1 MSEQEMIPG
10 EFLEFFKA
18 MADANR
24 LRILGLL
31 AQENLTVEQLS
42 EMLNLRPST
51 VSHHLSKLAEVG
63 LVSAKA
69 SSYYNIYQLENK
81 ELEKM
86 ASRLLSTDT
95 LPSMAADVNLDAYD
109 HKVVSNYLTKDGR
122 LKTIPSQRKK
132 LEAILHYI
140 GRNFTPG
147 ERYSE
152 QDVNQILQ
160 QYHQD
165 TASLRRE
172 MIGIGLL
179 ERSRDGREYWLAD
192 NDS

>member
-1 MSEQEMIPG
+1 MSDQETIPN
-10 EFLEFFKA
+10 EFLDFFKA

-51 VSHHLSKLAEVG
+51 VSHHLAKLAEVG

-86 ASRLLSTDT
+86 AQRLLSGDT
-95 LPSMAADVNLDAYD
+95 LPALAADVNLDAYD
-109 HKVVSNYLTKDGR
+109 QKVVSNYLNNDGR

-132 LEAILHYI
+132 LEAILRYI
-140 GRNFTPG
+140 AQNFSPG

-152 QDVNQILQ
+152 GEVNQILSQ
-160 QYHQD
+160 FHQD

-179 ERSRDGREYWLAD
+179 ERSRDGREYWLAEEV
-192 NDS
+192 S

>member
-1 MSEQEMIPG
+1 MSNQDTIPN

-51 VSHHLSKLAEVG
+51 VSHHLSKLADVG
-63 LVSAKA
+63 LVSANA
-69 SSYYNIYQLENK
+69 YSYYNIYQLENK

-86 ASRLLSTDT
+86 ANQLLSTDT
-95 LPSMAADVNLDAYD
+95 LPSMAADVNLEAYD
-109 HKVVSNYLTKDGR
+109 QKVVSNYLDQEGR

-132 LEAILHYI
+132 LEAILRYTSQ
-140 GRNFTPG
+140 NFTQG
-147 ERYSE
+147 EKYSE
-152 QDVNQILQ
+152 QEINQILS

-172 MIGIGLL
+172 MISIGLL
-179 ERSRDGREYWLAD
+179 QRSKDGRQYWLAEG
-192 NDS
+192 N

>member
-1 MSEQEMIPG
+1 MSNQNTIPNQ
-10 EFLEFFKA
+10 FLEFFKA

-24 LRILGLL
+24 LKILGLL

-51 VSHHLSKLAEVG
+51 VSHHLSKLADVG

-69 SSYYNIYQLENK
+69 SSYYNIYHLENK

-86 ASRLLSTDT
+86 ANQLLSTDT

-109 HKVVSNYLTKDGR
+109 QKVVSNYLDKGGR

-132 LEAILHYI
+132 LEAILRYVSQS
-140 GRNFTPG
+140 FTQG
-147 ERYSE
+147 EKYSE
-152 QDVNQILQ
+152 QEINQILS

-172 MIGIGLL
+172 MISIGLL
-179 ERSRDGREYWLAD
+179 ERSNDGRQYWLSD
-192 NDS
+192 ED

>member
-1 MSEQEMIPG
+1 MSNQETIPN

-31 AQENLTVEQLS
+31 AQDNLTVEQLS

-51 VSHHLSKLAEVG
+51 VSHHLSKLADVG

-69 SSYYNIYQLENK
+69 YSYYNIYQLENK

-86 ASRLLSTDT
+86 ANKLLSTDT

-109 HKVVSNYLTKDGR
+109 QKVISNYLDQEGR

-132 LEAILHYI
+132 LEAILRYI
-140 GRNFTPG
+140 SQNFTQG
-147 ERYSE
+147 EKYSE
-152 QDVNQILQ
+152 QEINKILSR
-160 QYHQD
+160 YHQD

-172 MIGIGLL
+172 LISIGLL
-179 ERSRDGREYWLAD
+179 ERSNDGRQYWLVEGE
-192 NDS
+192 

>member
-1 MSEQEMIPG
+1 MSDQETIPN
-10 EFLEFFKA
+10 EFLDFFKA

-51 VSHHLSKLAEVG
+51 VSHHLAKLAEVG

-86 ASRLLSTDT
+86 AQRLLSGDT
-95 LPSMAADVNLDAYD
+95 LPAMAADVNLDAYD
-109 HKVVSNYLTKDGR
+109 QKVVSNYLNNDGR

-132 LEAILHYI
+132 LEAILRYI
-140 GRNFTPG
+140 AQNFSPG
-147 ERYSE
+147 NRYSE
-152 QDVNQILQ
+152 GEVNQILSQ
-160 QYHQD
+160 FHQD

-179 ERSRDGREYWLAD
+179 ERSRDGREYWLAE
-192 NDS
+192 

>member
-1 MSEQEMIPG
+1 MSDQETIPN
-10 EFLEFFKA
+10 EFLDFFKA

-51 VSHHLSKLAEVG
+51 VSHHLAKLAEVG

-86 ASRLLSTDT
+86 AQRLLSGET
-95 LPSMAADVNLDAYD
+95 LPAMAADVNLDAYD
-109 HKVVSNYLTKDGR
+109 QKVVSNYLNKDGR

-132 LEAILHYI
+132 LEAILRYI
-140 GRNFTPG
+140 AQNFSPG

-152 QDVNQILQ
+152 GEVNQILSQ
-160 QYHQD
+160 FHQD

-179 ERSRDGREYWLAD
+179 ERSRDGREYWLAEEV
-192 NDS
+192 S

>member
-1 MSEQEMIPG
+1 MSNQETIPN

-31 AQENLTVEQLS
+31 AQDNLTVEQLS

-51 VSHHLSKLAEVG
+51 ISHHLSKLAEVG

-69 SSYYNIYQLENK
+69 YSYYNIYQLENK

-86 ASRLLSTDT
+86 ANQLLSTDT

-109 HKVVSNYLTKDGR
+109 QKVISNYLDQEGR

-132 LEAILHYI
+132 LEAILRYI
-140 GRNFTPG
+140 SQNFTQG
-147 ERYSE
+147 EKYSE
-152 QDVNQILQ
+152 QEINKILSR
-160 QYHQD
+160 YHQD

-172 MIGIGLL
+172 LISIGLL
-179 ERSRDGREYWLAD
+179 ERSNDGRQYWLVEGE
-192 NDS
+192 

>member
-1 MSEQEMIPG
+1 MSDQETIPN
-10 EFLEFFKA
+10 EFLDFFKA

-51 VSHHLSKLAEVG
+51 VSHHLAKLAEVG

-86 ASRLLSTDT
+86 AQRLLSGDT
-95 LPSMAADVNLDAYD
+95 LPAMAADVNLDAYD
-109 HKVVSNYLTKDGR
+109 QKVVSNYLNNDGR

-132 LEAILHYI
+132 LEAILRYI
-140 GRNFTPG
+140 AQNFSPG

-152 QDVNQILQ
+152 GEVNQILSQ
-160 QYHQD
+160 FHQD

-179 ERSRDGREYWLAD
+179 ERSRDGREYWLAE
-192 NDS
+192 

>member
-1 MSEQEMIPG
+1 MSDQETIPN
-10 EFLEFFKA
+10 EFLDFFKA

-51 VSHHLSKLAEVG
+51 VSHHLAKLAEVG

-86 ASRLLSTDT
+86 AQRLLSGDT
-95 LPSMAADVNLDAYD
+95 LPAMAADVNLDAYD
-109 HKVVSNYLTKDGR
+109 QKVVSNYLNNDGR

-132 LEAILHYI
+132 LEAILRYI
-140 GRNFTPG
+140 AQNFLPG
-147 ERYSE
+147 NRYSE
-152 QDVNQILQ
+152 GEVNQILSQ
-160 QYHQD
+160 FHQD

-179 ERSRDGREYWLAD
+179 ERSRDGREYWLAE
-192 NDS
+192 

>member
-1 MSEQEMIPG
+1 MSNQETIPN

-31 AQENLTVEQLS
+31 AQDNLTVEQLS

-51 VSHHLSKLAEVG
+51 VSHHLSKLADVG

-69 SSYYNIYQLENK
+69 YSYYNIYQLENK

-86 ASRLLSTDT
+86 ANQLLSTDT

-109 HKVVSNYLTKDGR
+109 QKVISNYLDQEGR

-132 LEAILHYI
+132 LEAILRFI
-140 GRNFTPG
+140 SQNFTQG
-147 ERYSE
+147 EKYSE
-152 QDVNQILQ
+152 QEINKILSR
-160 QYHQD
+160 YHQD

-172 MIGIGLL
+172 LISIGLL
-179 ERSRDGREYWLAD
+179 ERSNDGRQYWLVEGE
-192 NDS
+192 

>member
-1 MSEQEMIPG
+1 MSDQETIPN
-10 EFLEFFKA
+10 EFLDFFKA

-51 VSHHLSKLAEVG
+51 VSHHLAKLAEVG

-86 ASRLLSTDT
+86 AQRLFSGDT
-95 LPSMAADVNLDAYD
+95 LPAMAADVNLDAYD
-109 HKVVSNYLTKDGR
+109 QKVVSNYLNNDGR

-132 LEAILHYI
+132 LEAILRYI
-140 GRNFTPG
+140 AQNFSPG
-147 ERYSE
+147 NRYSE
-152 QDVNQILQ
+152 GEVNQILSQ
-160 QYHQD
+160 FHQD

-179 ERSRDGREYWLAD
+179 ERSRDGREYWLAE
-192 NDS
+192 

>member
-1 MSEQEMIPG
+1 MSNQETIPN

-31 AQENLTVEQLS
+31 AQDNLTVEQLS

-51 VSHHLSKLAEVG
+51 VSHHLSKLADVG

-69 SSYYNIYQLENK
+69 YSYYNIYQLENK

-86 ASRLLSTDT
+86 ANQLLSTDT

-109 HKVVSNYLTKDGR
+109 QKVISNYLDQEGR

-132 LEAILHYI
+132 LEAILRYI
-140 GRNFTPG
+140 SQNFTQG
-147 ERYSE
+147 EKYSE
-152 QDVNQILQ
+152 QEINKILSR
-160 QYHQD
+160 YHQD

-172 MIGIGLL
+172 LISIGLL
-179 ERSRDGREYWLAD
+179 ERSNDGRQYWLVEGE
-192 NDS
+192 

>member
-1 MSEQEMIPG
+1 MSDQETIPN
-10 EFLEFFKA
+10 EFLDFFKA

-51 VSHHLSKLAEVG
+51 VSHHLAKLAEVG

-86 ASRLLSTDT
+86 AQRLLSGDT
-95 LPSMAADVNLDAYD
+95 LPAMAADVNLDAYD
-109 HKVVSNYLTKDGR
+109 QKVVSNYLNNDGR

-132 LEAILHYI
+132 LEAILRYI
-140 GRNFTPG
+140 AQNFSLG
-147 ERYSE
+147 NRYSE
-152 QDVNQILQ
+152 GEVNQILSQ
-160 QYHQD
+160 FHQD

-179 ERSRDGREYWLAD
+179 ERSRDGREYWLAE
-192 NDS
+192 

>member
-1 MSEQEMIPG
+1 MSSQETIPN
-10 EFLEFFKA
+10 EFLDFFKA

-42 EMLNLRPST
+42 EILNLRPST

-86 ASRLLSTDT
+86 ANQLLSTDT
-95 LPSMAADVNLDAYD
+95 LPSMAADVKLDAYD
-109 HKVVSNYLTKDGR
+109 QKVVSNYLDQEGR
-122 LKTIPSQRKK
+122 LKNIPSQRKK
-132 LEAILHYI
+132 LEAILRYI
-140 GRNFTPG
+140 SQKFNHG
-147 ERYSE
+147 EKYSE
-152 QDVNQILQ
+152 QDINQILS

-172 MIGIGLL
+172 MIGMGLL
-179 ERSRDGREYWLAD
+179 ERSKDGRQYWLAEEEK
-192 NDS
+192 

>member
-1 MSEQEMIPG
+1 MSDQETIPH
-10 EFLEFFKA
+10 EFLDFFKA

-51 VSHHLSKLAEVG
+51 VSHHLAKLAEVG

-86 ASRLLSTDT
+86 AQRLLSGET
-95 LPSMAADVNLDAYD
+95 LPAMAADVNLDAYD
-109 HKVVSNYLTKDGR
+109 QKVVSNYLNKDGR

-132 LEAILHYI
+132 LEAILRYI
-140 GRNFTPG
+140 AQNFSPG

-152 QDVNQILQ
+152 VEVNQILSQ
-160 QYHQD
+160 FHQD

-179 ERSRDGREYWLAD
+179 ERSRDGREYWLAE
-192 NDS
+192 